1 MLTLTN
7 PTIEYSFT
15 DIYGKRSPNPA
26 WIFVEDMMERV
37 FNLSKTHES
46 TIHNGAQDKALTFF
60 RLAEFVRKCDANG
73 AAGIRIVQDDK
84 LSDPCSWSST
94 KTSRFYWNFQ
104 CDDATN
110 TITVSKNLMA
120 VLINTAKA

>member
-15 DIYGKRSPNPA
+15 DSLGKRTHNRA
-26 WIFVEDMMERV
+26 WNFVEDMMDRV
-37 FNLSKTHES
+37 FNLSKTHQS
-46 TIHNGAQDKALTFF
+46 SIHNGAGDKALTFF
-60 RLAEFVRKCDANG
+60 RLAEFVRKCDTNG

-94 KTSRFYWNFQ
+94 KTSRFYWAFI
-104 CDDATN
+104 CDEDTN

-120 VLINTAKA
+120 VLINADKA